1 MQSSVIKA
9 ILLASLT
16 GFLNALLYIFAISDG
31 DVEFKF
37 VVLVGFM
44 GITVVFVAIIVWGL
58 PMHYLLRR
66 LNKTGF
72 GWYMLVGMVPSLL
85 VPLDYLLGGY
95 YLHLVMETVFFS
107 YVGMIAAIVF
117 RANMRGLYA

>member
-1 MQSSVIKA
+1 MIKA

-37 VVLVGFM
+37 GLIVGFM
-44 GITVVFVAIIVWGL
+44 GVTVVFVAIIVWGL
-58 PMHYLLRR
+58 PMHYLLKRFK
-66 LNKTGF
+66 KTGF
-72 GWYMLVGMVPSLL
+72 GWYMLVGMVPSVML
-85 VPLDYLLGGY
+85 PLDYLLGGY
-95 YLHLVMETVFFS
+95 YSHLAIQTVFFS
-107 YVGMIAAIVF
+107 YVGVLAAIVF

>member
-1 MQSSVIKA
+1 MESSVIKA

-72 GWYMLVGMVPSLL
+72 GWYMLVGMVQSLL